1 MRLGADA
8 LAIGIPGGSSHQAA
22 MLEMLSAV
30 TEEAHTWGMRV
41 IRHSYPSGELWG
53 DREGSTE
60 SVMCTARAAAECGTD
75 IVKTWYTGSAEEFRR
90 IVEAVPTP
98 VVAAGGATRTRAD
111 QHPRAGG
118 GHGGRRRRH
127 DLRPQHLAGRGS
139 DEDGPGAQ
147 GGGPRWDD
155 ALAGRRT
162 AELSPRG

>member
-30 TEEAHTWGMRV
+30 TEEAHTWGMPV

-90 IVEAVPTP
+90 IAEAAPTP
-98 VVAAGGATRTRAD
+98 VVAAGGAPAPAPINILE
-111 QHPRAGG
+111 QAAVMEAGG
-118 GHGGRRRRH
+118 AGMTCGRNIWRAEDPTKMVRALKAVVH
-127 DLRPQHLAGRGS
+127 DGMTPSRAV
-139 DEDGPGAQ
+139 
-147 GGGPRWDD
+147 
-155 ALAGRRT
+155 AL
-162 AELSPRG
+162 LS

>member
-30 TEEAHTWGMRV
+30 TEEAHTWGMPV

-90 IVEAVPTP
+90 IVEAAPTP
-98 VVAAGGATRTRAD
+98 VVAAGGASGIPEVVTLGEEGDRA
-111 QHPRAGG
+111 PRVEVAHQAE
-118 GHGGRRRRH
+118 GHIPFPVR
-127 DLRPQHLAGRGS
+127 
-139 DEDGPGAQ
+139 
-147 GGGPRWDD
+147 
-155 ALAGRRT
+155 
-162 AELSPRG
+162 

>member
-90 IVEAVPTP
+90 IVEAAPTP
-98 VVAAGGATRTRAD
+98 VVAAGGAPAPAPINILE
-111 QHPRAGG
+111 QAAAVMEAGG
-118 GHGGRRRRH
+118 AGMTCGRNIWRAEDPTKMVRALKAVVH
-127 DLRPQHLAGRGS
+127 DGMTPSRAV
-139 DEDGPGAQ
+139 
-147 GGGPRWDD
+147 
-155 ALAGRRT
+155 AL
-162 AELSPRG
+162 LN